1 MKLRT
6 TIALCAAVAI
16 VCAAVAAQD
25 EPVRPRTAV
34 IASLEKIKVHTPGKD
49 VTSPELLPSDSSHVA
64 PDNCEEES
72 SGNAEFHFIVD
83 TTGMPANV
91 QLAEPSGDNMEM
103 NRLLMGVML
112 NNRFKPAL
120 MKGSPVAVGQT
131 VKIKVDACTIT
142 GTNARGDVT
151 HRMVPRKPA
160 EQDFSPWP
168 KAPAET
174 VLYPMLR
181 RRTPVDTMPVPTVT
195 ANPDFSEKARRDRI
209 QGLCMVQ
216 VIVDTDGIPREP
228 MVTKPLGY
236 GLDEKAIAAVK
247 RYRFQPAMKDGQ
259 PVAVILDIQ
268 MNFRLY

>member
-1 MKLRT
+1 MKLRFA
-6 TIALCAAVAI
+6 IAMCAAGLTM
-16 VCAAVAAQD
+16 CAAAAAQD
-25 EPVRPRTAV
+25 EPVRPRTAI
-34 IASLEKIKVHTPGKD
+34 IASLEKIKVYTPGKD
-49 VTSPELLPSDSSHVA
+49 VTAPELLPSNSSHAA
-64 PDNCEEES
+64 PDNCDEES
-72 SGNAEFHFIVD
+72 SGKAEFHFIVD
-83 TTGMPANV
+83 ASGMPANV
-91 QLAEPSGDNMEM
+91 QLVEPSGDNMEM

-120 MKGSPVAVGQT
+120 TNGSPVAVGQT

-151 HRMVPRKPA
+151 RRMALRKPA
-160 EQDFSPWP
+160 EQNFSPWP

-181 RRTPVDTMPVPTVT
+181 HRTPVDAMPVPTVT
-195 ANPDFSEKARRDRI
+195 VNPDFSEKARRDRI
-209 QGLCMVQ
+209 QGICTIQ
-216 VIVDTDGIPREP
+216 VIVDTDGLPREP

-247 RYRFQPAMKDGQ
+247 RYRFQPAIKDGQ

-268 MNFRLY
+268 INFRLY